1 MLAGVMLLLVHHAWR
16 QSTTDGEMRSL
27 RQRVSKLERRTRVQL
42 VELSNATAAA
52 VAASQAAAVA
62 SAATAAVTE
71 AAVAARR
78 GVPVAPSTLAI
89 LAKAGASAET
99 PPPPPPPPP
108 PSASSGPPA
117 VPASAT
123 TGAAHANPADAFT
136 RVISLPKYPAPRFSV
151 GYVDPA
157 VDFSGTGK
165 ETLAELNSA
174 TPFTRSGGR
183 TSEADAMRAA
193 SRAAEKK
200 WHFGRDNCTVVL
212 PSFEVRG
219 GGSQPARAR

>member
-1 MLAGVMLLLVHHAWR
+1 MPHEEAFP
-16 QSTTDGEMRSL
+16 
-27 RQRVSKLERRTRVQL
+27 
-42 VELSNATAAA
+42 
-52 VAASQAAAVA
+52 
-62 SAATAAVTE
+62 SAA
-71 AAVAARR
+71 
-78 GVPVAPSTLAI
+78 LAI
-89 LAKAGASAET
+89 LAKAAPLRRAAAAAATTVS
-99 PPPPPPPPP
+99 
-108 PSASSGPPA
+108 SSGPPA
-117 VPASAT
+117 APASAT
-123 TGAAHANPADAFT
+123 TGAAYAQPADGLT
-136 RVISLPKYPAPRFSV
+136 RVISLPKYKAPRFSV